1 MHLNSSTIFRA
12 WIKGKL
18 MFLINI
24 KIYKKRLKLPFQ
36 VSKSWKF
43 DFHSTNFL
51 TFKESVLY

>member
-18 MFLINI
+18 MFLINT

-36 VSKSWKF
+36 VVESLIF
-43 DFHSTNFL
+43 TQQNFL